1 MPKIKM
7 KFCTA
12 TVTETFE
19 SFLNSRKASGV
30 VDKTIQTY
38 RYHFA
43 ALGKYLNMGVAIDEL
58 TRRDLETAIAA
69 MRNSTLSA
77 NSIRTYVITL
87 RSFLSW
93 CRAESLT
100 DVDIKPYKGEESV
113 KDTYTVAELKRLLKK
128 PQMRSCTFAEY
139 RNWVIVNLLVN
150 SGCRAATLRNMHV
163 ADVNLTGGTIIYRH
177 TKNKNFQIVPLCS
190 EMISILREYL
200 RVRDGAQQDYLFPND
215 SGEMM
220 TENGLRC
227 AIKRYNL
234 SRGVEK
240 TSIHLFRHTFA
251 ERYLM
256 NGGNAFNLQKLLGHS
271 TLDMTKHYCRIY
283 DAEIAKDYDKFSPL
297 ATLK

>member
-1 MPKIKM
+1 
-7 KFCTA
+7 
-12 TVTETFE
+12 
-19 SFLNSRKASGV
+19 
-30 VDKTIQTY
+30 
-38 RYHFA
+38 
-43 ALGKYLNMGVAIDEL
+43 
-58 TRRDLETAIAA
+58 
-69 MRNSTLSA
+69 
-77 NSIRTYVITL
+77 
-87 RSFLSW
+87 
-93 CRAESLT
+93 
-100 DVDIKPYKGEESV
+100 
-113 KDTYTVAELKRLLKK
+113 
-128 PQMRSCTFAEY
+128 MRSCTFAEY

-177 TKNKNFQIVPLCS
+177 TKNKNVQIVPLCS

-271 TLDMTKHYCRIY
+271 MLDMTKHYCRIY